1 MKEGRRY
8 PRFNIQVP
16 VYISGVDGSLFR
28 KHILLESSDVSG
40 GGLSFETRRK
50 IPLEAKSQVVVAKLG
65 DLADGAS
72 IHGRVVHR
80 QQDPKTGRYRVGLE
94 FTEFV
99 NVTREQL
106 LSRIEAWATNPS
118 GL

>member
-1 MKEGRRY
+1 MKEGRKY
-8 PRFNIQVP
+8 PRFNVRVP

-40 GGLSFETRRK
+40 GGLSFETHRK
-50 IPLEAKSQVVVAKLG
+50 IPLEAESRVVVAKLG
-65 DLADGAS
+65 DLSEGAQ

-80 QQDPKTGRYRVGLE
+80 QQNPRTGRYRVGLE

-106 LSRIEAWATNPS
+106 LTQIETWAARPP